1 MMRRLLSLCFLVYLA
16 GCGIYTFDMY
26 KIGSKLPPHLETVD
40 IPLFENRSLE
50 PGVAEEI
57 TTQLI
62 QRVEST
68 NLLAPVATR
77 GDATITGVVVNYVN
91 EPYTYGTQAAR
102 DVEVSQYVVRLNVSV
117 VFTDNRENESIYEGT
132 VQGEG
137 IYDFESGSE
146 EEGRREAIDDVIDRI
161 MQNSVQSW

>member
-1 MMRRLLSLCFLVYLA
+1 MRRLLPLCFLVLSA

-26 KIGSKLPPHLETVD
+26 KIGSKLPAHLKTVD

-50 PGVAEEI
+50 PGVAEEV

-62 QRVEST
+62 QRIESS
-68 NLLAPVATR
+68 NLLAPVATD
-77 GDATITGVVVNYVN
+77 GDATINGVVVNYIN

-117 VFTDNRENESIYEGT
+117 VFMDNRENEAIYEGT

-137 IYDFESGSE
+137 IYDFEGESE
-146 EEGRREAIDDVIDRI
+146 AEGRREAIDDIIDRI